1 MFARQED
8 KRVSSSSLY
17 LPCRVPWAG
26 SFLCVCVCVDRDE
39 STKGQQAHVAPQNA
53 VMPQQQSEQLSF
65 YNPGKCKVCK
75 VIVNFSIIHIYS
87 KTNKKDLIIKT
98 HQEAIIRSFKSVQI
112 EPANIRFGVCPL
124 LKWAGL
130 FLRVC
135 RLGLKVKVINISH
148 MWGLPVS

>member
-8 KRVSSSSLY
+8 KRVSSCICRAESPMGWV
-17 LPCRVPWAG
+17 LP
-26 SFLCVCVCVDRDE
+26 VCVCVDRDE
-39 STKGQQAHVAPQNA
+39 RTKGQQAHVAPQNA

-65 YNPGKCKVCK
+65 HNPGKCKVCK
-75 VIVNFSIIHIYS
+75 VIVNFPSYIFTV
-87 KTNKKDLIIKT
+87 KQTKKKDLIIKT
-98 HQEAIIRSFKSVQI
+98 HQEAIIRLFKSVQI

-135 RLGLKVKVINISH
+135 RLGLKVKVIHISH